1 MIAAFREEYPE
12 VEIIYETGE
21 GGEGSTT
28 VSDRIRALNT
38 RILAGNGPDLLI
50 MDGLPEKSY
59 IEKGIL
65 ADLKSVLFEEKKELL
80 PNILSAYTKEEKIYM
95 LPMRIKLPLIFT
107 SEQKPEGFVSL
118 KDLAEYSKAQ
128 SGGVLGS
135 ISCSYCLEMLYCN
148 FMPDIILSDNRMD
161 REAIREFLS
170 LVKELCETEQISE
183 TSELS
188 KLNYLKGTNAEW
200 WFAAEKSQILFAN
213 IRGISWLSY
222 MPGIAKER
230 SGQMSSSNEMFFPNG
245 LLAVNDRSKRKEL
258 ALQFV
263 KTMFDEKRQA
273 KGEAEYF
280 PIHQNVLEAQAE
292 TDLSIIA
299 TDITKEDGST
309 VTARFFNAKDAAAA
323 VQIVKE
329 VNKPCVVDPVIFEI
343 IKDEAMPY
351 LTGEKSLNESVEGIA
366 ASIQLY
372 LYE

>member
-1 MIAAFREEYPE
+1 MKYAQGEQEIVPENTLIIYSLESNDLVIDMIAAFREEYPE

-65 ADLKSVLFEEKKELL
+65 ADLNSVLFEEKKELL

-107 SEQKPEGFVSL
+107 TEQKPEGFVSL

-188 KLNYLKGTNAEW
+188 KLN
-200 WFAAEKSQILFAN
+200 
-213 IRGISWLSY
+213 
-222 MPGIAKER
+222 
-230 SGQMSSSNEMFFPNG
+230 
-245 LLAVNDRSKRKEL
+245 
-258 ALQFV
+258 
-263 KTMFDEKRQA
+263 
-273 KGEAEYF
+273 
-280 PIHQNVLEAQAE
+280 
-292 TDLSIIA
+292 
-299 TDITKEDGST
+299 
-309 VTARFFNAKDAAAA
+309 
-323 VQIVKE
+323 
-329 VNKPCVVDPVIFEI
+329 
-343 IKDEAMPY
+343 
-351 LTGEKSLNESVEGIA
+351 
-366 ASIQLY
+366 
-372 LYE
+372 